1 VNDNAGII
9 ARRRET
15 IARLRA
21 EIDGI
26 VRNNRRTHAAH
37 MFSEWV
43 ALMLRLNTET
53 EQESIRST
61 DIAAVHIGLG
71 LNTSCRMSGVN
82 PGPDEHALAVRDI
95 EYLRSIDGVPLSG
108 CPTGRPQVLPS
119 SGAVTDDE
127 TMPLDNLNHR
137 ELSTLKR
144 RLWEQET
151 NLREERD
158 RLRSEFK
165 RIQREHTGCRM
176 VSFTMSYTVK
186 MHPVEVPFGVV
197 AHAAKRVLSRPLPF
211 NSNRE
216 AA

>member
-1 VNDNAGII
+1 MNDNAGII

-26 VRNNRRTHAAH
+26 MRSNRRTHAAH

-43 ALMLRLNTET
+43 ALMLRLNTDTGKEP
-53 EQESIRST
+53 IRSS
-61 DIAAVHIGLG
+61 DIAAVHTELG
-71 LNTSCRMSGVN
+71 LNTSCRMTGVT
-82 PGPDEHALAVRDI
+82 PSLAEHALAIRDI
-95 EYLRSIDGVPLSG
+95 EYLYSIDGVPLSG
-108 CPTGRPQVLPS
+108 CPTGRPQVLS
-119 SGAVTDDE
+119 ASGVVTDDE
-127 TMPLDNLNHR
+127 TTSLDNLNVR

-151 NLREERD
+151 ELRGERD

-165 RIQREHTGCRM
+165 RIQREHTSCRM
-176 VSFTMSYTVK
+176 VSFAMSHTVK
-186 MHPVEVPFGVV
+186 MHPVEVPFGAV
-197 AHAAKRVLSRPLPF
+197 AHAAKRVLSKPVPF
-211 NSNRE
+211 SSNRE